1 MWLWDA
7 SWETV
12 WVGFPTLGSYIVFK
26 IMNCSLWTCSKS
38 LMPYSIQF
46 INNYKFLLHPCWG
59 LVFFYSSCLLHLCW
73 VFLFVFPLMGK
84 AEWGGN
90 PVCWWLGFYFCF
102 VCCLDEASCTECY
115 WWLGDAGSCIQV
127 VLFVWVLTIW
137 YSWWAAVYG
146 VAQSDTTEVT

>member
-1 MWLWDA
+1 MPVG
-7 SWETV
+7 EHCG
-12 WVGFPTLGSYIVFK
+12 VGFRPQDHILFSR
-26 IMNCSLWTCSKS
+26 LWTVPS
-38 LMPYSIQF
+38 
-46 INNYKFLLHPCWG
+46 G
-59 LVFFYSSCLLHLCW
+59 LVPRVSCLTAFSLSIIINFFCTLAEAWFSFILPVPYICAEF
-73 VFLFVFPLMGK
+73 FLFVFPLMGK

-127 VLFVWVLTIW
+127 ILFVWVLTIW